1 MSSFQPNFTKATE
14 PVFNPNDPNTN
25 ILNSEIFAEFT
36 SDIFNELTLPGSN
49 SSGVLVAAEVKVLES
64 QKFTFLGFVFTNG
77 SFALLSTLNLN
88 PLQFNVAGIAIELPL
103 SVKGRL
109 ALHGRSA
116 GADSHAQIG
125 AQVSGI
131 WDAIPGIIRLKIAD
145 ANNPANLIIKNNFKF
160 TAQGNVEIDFFNGT
174 AIMNG
179 AVDLSDTHCFVN
191 GNLEFKPVQTLA
203 GQKVI
208 ELVLAT
214 QGRIGPGAHFQ
225 INGVGSLKIIGKQIS
240 NVKGQISDRGVEIEG
255 SFSTA
260 NWSWNGIKLNK
271 YILHLR
277 GFIELKSGAFP
288 NFLLEGNASMSLFNK
303 TARIEGKGGIKAQ
316 NGQLSNYIAGQLFWQ
331 NRRWLE
337 GRIEVGTE
345 NVTLEGRTSFAIPLL
360 SLPNTLKTKLA
371 SLFFSIEIGGKFE
384 LSKSGVLSSCELETN
399 WLLSVKLPGAGE
411 QVVPIASQAL
421 DFQVT
426 LPSVNTS
433 LKTIRELVSIDKIS
447 LLPVDDIQ
455 IPIPT
460 ISPKS
465 SGRKRLYLSLQSKSL
480 STSISAPKIV
490 TSNIT
495 NADYKFPTG
504 YSASSKKINLIYKIR
519 SAVNSLKNLLSII
532 PFPNLPYPS
541 SDTKVEISVPEFKV
555 TSEIGIDQYAN
566 YPINLPSFSLPT
578 LSTSSGTTK
587 LLDIPTNFEA
597 KLSKKNLGTLLSN
610 LNFTVSLGWKGT
622 DLGIIVKQGNKTTF
636 TPFKDMF
643 S

>member
-1 MSSFQPNFTKATE
+1 M
-14 PVFNPNDPNTN
+14 
-25 ILNSEIFAEFT
+25 
-36 SDIFNELTLPGSN
+36 
-49 SSGVLVAAEVKVLES
+49 
-64 QKFTFLGFVFTNG
+64 
-77 SFALLSTLNLN
+77 
-88 PLQFNVAGIAIELPL
+88 
-103 SVKGRL
+103 
-109 ALHGRSA
+109 
-116 GADSHAQIG
+116 
-125 AQVSGI
+125 
-131 WDAIPGIIRLKIAD
+131 W
-145 ANNPANLIIKNNFKF
+145 
-160 TAQGNVEIDFFNGT
+160 
-174 AIMNG
+174 
-179 AVDLSDTHCFVN
+179 
-191 GNLEFKPVQTLA
+191 
-203 GQKVI
+203 
-208 ELVLAT
+208 
-214 QGRIGPGAHFQ
+214 
-225 INGVGSLKIIGKQIS
+225 
-240 NVKGQISDRGVEIEG
+240 
-255 SFSTA
+255 
-260 NWSWNGIKLNK
+260 
-271 YILHLR
+271 
-277 GFIELKSGAFP
+277 
-288 NFLLEGNASMSLFNK
+288 
-303 TARIEGKGGIKAQ
+303 
-316 NGQLSNYIAGQLFWQ
+316 QLFWQ

-345 NVTLEGRTSFAIPLL
+345 NVSLEGRTSFALPLL

-399 WLLSVKLPGAGE
+399 WLLSVKLPGAGD

-519 SAVNSLKNLLSII
+519 SAVNSLKNLLSVI

-555 TSEIGIDQYAN
+555 TSEMGIDQYAN
-566 YPINLPSFSLPT
+566 YPINLPSFYLPT